1 MTAQLSTIA
10 ASNVQTL
17 DNTGA
22 AVRIAGNQLAEQL
35 IAAERA
41 IDAAVAAVA
50 TLTATMPTV
59 TQQAKV
65 GTHVMQESLMHVMET
80 CQQLVK
86 ARTNILRTHK
96 AMRAAQVDMGMGE
109 VALGDMSYCNKA
121 EFTSPEVAFRGL
133 AAVA

>member
-1 MTAQLSTIA
+1 MTVQINAV
-10 ASNVQTL
+10 ASNVQAL
-17 DNTGA
+17 DTTNGTA
-22 AVRIAGNQLAEQL
+22 MRIAGNQLAEQL

-50 TLTATMPTV
+50 TLTAAMPTA
-59 TQQAKV
+59 TQQARV

-96 AMRAAQVDMGMGE
+96 ALRTAQVDMGMGE
-109 VALGDMSYCNKA
+109 VALGDMTYCNKA

-133 AAVA
+133 SAVA

>member
-1 MTAQLSTIA
+1 MTAQISSIA

-17 DNTGA
+17 DNSGA
-22 AVRIAGNQLAEQL
+22 TMRIAGNQLAEQL

-121 EFTSPEVAFRGL
+121 EFTNPEVGFRGL

>member
-1 MTAQLSTIA
+1 MTVQI
-10 ASNVQTL
+10 ASNVQAL
-17 DNTGA
+17 NSNNDA
-22 AVRIAGNQLAEQL
+22 SVRIAGNQLAEQL

-50 TLTATMPTV
+50 TLTATMPAA
-59 TQQAKV
+59 TQQARV

-96 AMRAAQVDMGMGE
+96 AMRAAQVDMGLGE
-109 VALGDMSYCNKA
+109 VALGDVTYCNKA

-133 AAVA
+133 SAVA